1 MKMGPICRAC
11 RAAGSRRAS
20 RSQKTDEKKNMA
32 QSTKSGSTGRG
43 SDAGDIEEQ
52 IRTIREDVSKLSKLI
67 IGLGEDTLSD
77 AVKTAREEAEELL
90 GRSKRMADDATQR
103 ARKTAGTVED
113 YIAEKPFQSAMIALL
128 VGFLIGSMSRR

>member
-1 MKMGPICRAC
+1 
-11 RAAGSRRAS
+11 
-20 RSQKTDEKKNMA
+20 MA